1 MSDNV
6 DFTPWGLGRR
16 HDSAGKM
23 FEFICFFDIVC
34 AFHSLFCVYIILFI
48 FLPRKLEALGT
59 KSVQK
64 TKVSKMKKLRQRIN
78 NGETEVL
85 KPDGNLENR

>member
-1 MSDNV
+1 MWTSPHEVWVDGMTVQEKFSNLFGFFSD
-6 DFTPWGLGRR
+6 
-16 HDSAGKM
+16 S
-23 FEFICFFDIVC
+23 VC
-34 AFHSLFCVYIILFI
+34 VFHSLFCVYIILFI

-64 TKVSKMKKLRQRIN
+64 NKVSKMKKLRQRIN